1 MLYYPIYSLRRLI
14 YALSQVYLSDYPV
27 LQKSS
32 HLALGFAT
40 FLYLIVVKPYK
51 QKLILISNIV
61 SEGLMCLIFVQII
74 VMHFYSDLLTE
85 DSFNFIFISI
95 LMACLGFQYIISLII
110 VGSHVREIFQRLI
123 KRKELTKVVC
133 TTSIG
138 RRPHFRK

>member
-14 YALSQVYLSDYPV
+14 YALSQVYLSDFPV

-110 VGSHVREIFQRLI
+110 VGSQIREILKKFM
-123 KRKELTKVVC
+123 KRKDLTKVVC